1 MNTTAEI
8 TQQLR
13 LAAELIA
20 TLARDQDSL
29 TAEQHAAVDA
39 VLSGTT
45 HEPPPFQLP
54 PRPPGMR
61 WHREDGWKAEDL
73 PQGYR
78 PHALGEIDQK
88 GDQRKK
94 GNQWSDCACATSVP
108 SRKVDYHR
116 RTTRP
121 LVFTHEGKEWTYH
134 RPGDPMPCDGEAF
147 VYCLCD
153 NEDELTNTRA
163 KVWTWGEKN
172 TGDIIGWRYAETTK
186 QVELGPED
194 VPPFSVLRIKG
205 IPDPWNGLRLKPW
218 THVSAFASS
227 ARKLTPHTNGSAGAV
242 STTKSTAPSR
252 SPANGTQTLGSPATK
267 HLPTGKL

>member
-88 GDQRKK
+88 GDQRKN
-94 GNQWSDCACATSVP
+94 GNEWSDCACATNVP
-108 SRKVDYHR
+108 SRKVDFHR
-116 RTTRP
+116 RTARP
-121 LVFTHEGKEWTYH
+121 LVFTHEGKQWTWH
-134 RPGDPMPCDGEAF
+134 RPGDPMPCEPKALIEVVYGEH
-147 VYCLCD
+147 CD
-153 NEDELTNTRA
+153 YGKAEHYNWDAHTR
-163 KVWTWGEKN
+163 VF
-172 TGDIIGWRYAETTK
+172 GWRYAKTTK
-186 QVELGPED
+186 TVELGPED
-194 VPPFSVLRIKG
+194 VPPGSILKANSWTSHEWRSVGHVYSDGVLMSNCPATTQWSHLMQDYQINRS
-205 IPDPWNGLRLKPW
+205 IP
-218 THVSAFASS
+218 
-227 ARKLTPHTNGSAGAV
+227 LTGKWDANAWEPCHKTL
-242 STTKSTAPSR
+242 
-252 SPANGTQTLGSPATK
+252 ANG
-267 HLPTGKL
+267 

>member
-54 PRPPGMR
+54 PPPPGMR

-88 GDQRKK
+88 GDQRKN
-94 GNQWSDCACATSVP
+94 GNQWSDCACATGVP
-108 SRKVDYHR
+108 SRKVDFHR

-121 LVFTHEGKEWTYH
+121 LVFTHEGKQWTWH
-134 RPGDPMPCDGEAF
+134 RPGDPMPCDGERSVNYIMRDLGAATTKF
-147 VYCLCD
+147 
-153 NEDELTNTRA
+153 A
-163 KVWTWGEKN
+163 KDLRWSFATKGECAEA
-172 TGDIIGWRYAETTK
+172 DIIGWRYAKTTK
-186 QVELGPED
+186 TVELGPED
-194 VPPFSVLRIKG
+194 VPPGSILKANSWASHEWCSVGHVYSDGVLMSNCPATAQWSHLMQDYQINRS
-205 IPDPWNGLRLKPW
+205 IP
-218 THVSAFASS
+218 
-227 ARKLTPHTNGSAGAV
+227 LTGKWDANAWEPCHKTL
-242 STTKSTAPSR
+242 
-252 SPANGTQTLGSPATK
+252 ANG
-267 HLPTGKL
+267 

>member
-205 IPDPWNGLRLKPW
+205 IPDPWKW
-218 THVSAFASS
+218 TPVEAVDPCFGIRVISQEVDTSHEWIGWRCLDDREINRSIP
-227 ARKLTPHTNGSAGAV
+227 LTGKWDANAWEPCHKTL
-242 STTKSTAPSR
+242 
-252 SPANGTQTLGSPATK
+252 ANG
-267 HLPTGKL
+267 